1 MKSLYTILISVIT
14 SILIGTLFM
23 DVSSTEEQEV
33 ISTNQEIVAFQIGAY
48 KTLENATKIS
58 DLYDG
63 IVIKEEEHFTV
74 YVAILSNQINIDRM
88 INHLNELNVYYFLK
102 KIETP
107 YLYKD
112 ELYKYEELMKKTTSD
127 VAYLKLIQQ
136 SLKKYKEYYEN
147 QGSTS

>member
-147 QGSTS
+147 